1 MQNNTIL
8 VIEDNQLNM
17 KLVRGLL
24 SIGKYQVLEAVDAE
38 IGIRMAKEQKPD
50 LILMDIQ
57 LPGMDGLT
65 ATRIMKSDP
74 ELNGIP
80 VIALTSFAMQ
90 GDEEKALETGC
101 DCYIS
106 KPIDTKAFLKT
117 INRFFNKTES
127 INESR
132 KETVCNAKILI
143 VDDEPINVKLLAAK
157 LAREKFET
165 FKAYGGKESLEKA
178 VSVCPDLILLDIM
191 MPDMNGYEVTR
202 RIKSNPEISHIPIIL
217 LTALSGSE
225 DKIKGLEAGAEE
237 FLTKPVNTVELLARI
252 NSMLQ
257 LKQYREQLAIRTESE
272 ENFSKTSHKEEAI
285 REEKDLFRVL
295 LVDDDKRDIRLI
307 QSYLHGQPYEIIVA
321 GNGDNVISLAIR
333 EKIDLILLDILLPG
347 LDGFE
352 VCRRLK
358 KMDETRDIQII
369 LITCLKDLESKI
381 KGTETGADDF
391 IVKPINGRHLRARI
405 MVLLKQK
412 AYLDKLRSHYEIALN
427 SAIKDGLTG
436 LYNQTYFKNFLEL
449 EVKRSTRQKY
459 PTALIMIDLDDF
471 KYYNDTL
478 GHLAGDRII
487 REVARIIKKTVR
499 EIDLPARYGGEEF
512 AVALPYADK
521 KSAFNIAKRIQKAI
535 QSYDFPDE
543 TVSPLGKITV
553 SMGIALCPSSA
564 VTTEELIEKADSM
577 LYKAKKEGKNRVCA
591 FD

>member
-24 SIGKYQVLEAVDAE
+24 SIGKYQVLEAIDAE
-38 IGIRMAKEQKPD
+38 SGIRMAKEQKPD

-57 LPGMDGLT
+57 LVGMDGLT
-65 ATRIMKSDP
+65 ATRIIKSDP

-80 VIALTSFAMQ
+80 VIALTSFAME
-90 GDEEKALETGC
+90 GDEEKALEAGC
-101 DCYIS
+101 DYYIR
-106 KPIDTKAFLKT
+106 KPIDTKDFLKA

-127 INESR
+127 INELP
-132 KETVCNAKILI
+132 KETGCNAKILI
-143 VDDEPINVKLLAAK
+143 VDDEPTNVKLLTAK
-157 LAREKFET
+157 LSRENIET
-165 FKAYGGKESLEKA
+165 FKAYGGEEALEKA
-178 VSVCPDLILLDIM
+178 VRLTPDLILLDIM

-202 RIKSNPEISHIPIIL
+202 RIKNNPQISHIPIIL

-225 DKIKGLEAGAEE
+225 DKMKGLEAGAEE
-237 FLTKPVNTVELLARI
+237 FLTKPVNTVELMARI
-252 NSMLQ
+252 NSMLR

-272 ENFSKTSHKEEAI
+272 ENFSKTSHKKETLKEEM
-285 REEKDLFRVL
+285 DLFRVL
-295 LVDDDKRDIRLI
+295 LVDDDERDIRLI
-307 QSYLHGQPYEIIVA
+307 QSILHGQPYKIIVT
-321 GNGDNVISLAIR
+321 GNGDDVISLAIR

-369 LITCLKDLESKI
+369 LITCLRDLESKI

-391 IVKPINGRHLRARI
+391 IVKPIDGRYLRARI
-405 MVLLKQK
+405 MVLLKHK

-427 SAIKDGLTG
+427 SAMKDGLTG
-436 LYNQTYFKNFLEL
+436 LYNQTYFKKFLEF
-449 EVKRSTRQKY
+449 EVKRSIRQRY

-471 KYYNDTL
+471 KHYNDTL

-487 REVARIIKKTVR
+487 YEVGRIIKKTVR
-499 EIDLPARYGGEEF
+499 EIDMPARYGGEEF
-512 AVALPYADK
+512 AVVLPYADK

-535 QSYDFPDE
+535 QSYDFPNE
-543 TVSPLGKITV
+543 TVSPLCKITA
-553 SMGIALCPSSA
+553 SMGIAVCPSSA